1 MTSHVMVRTPW
12 FVWVSLA
19 SVSCILA
26 GSYWDISWHMS
37 IGRDSFWTP
46 AHIAI
51 QLGGILAGVAGAA
64 LIFGTTF
71 PRDAAMRASSITV
84 WGFRGPFGAFL
95 GAWGAVTMLVSA
107 PFDNWLHNPSGP
119 EVQHLRP

>member
-1 MTSHVMVRTPW
+1 MTSRRMARGNW

-19 SVSCILA
+19 SVTCVLA

-51 QLGGILAGVAGAA
+51 QLGGVIAGVAGAFLILATTLRRRAA
-64 LIFGTTF
+64 L
-71 PRDAAMRASSITV
+71 RDASIGV
-84 WGFRGPFGAFL
+84 WGFRGPLGAFL
-95 GAWGAVTMLVSA
+95 GVWGASTMLASA
-107 PFDNWLHNPSGP
+107 
-119 EVQHLRP
+119 